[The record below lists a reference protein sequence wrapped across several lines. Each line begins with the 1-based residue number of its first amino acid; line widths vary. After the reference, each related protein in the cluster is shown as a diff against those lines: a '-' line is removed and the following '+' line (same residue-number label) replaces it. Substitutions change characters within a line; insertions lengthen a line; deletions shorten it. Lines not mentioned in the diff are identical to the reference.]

1 METKKPLHSIRLG
14 KIVATIWPGGA
25 EDAPTRHNVTV
36 ARLYKEAKDKHWKRS
51 SSFGRD
57 ELLVVGKV
65 LDLAHTWIFEQSQN
79 ASDSEA
85 SDE

>member
-1 METKKPLHSIRLG
+1 METKKPVLSIRLG
-14 KIVATIWPGGA
+14 KIVASIWAGGA

-36 ARLYKEAKDKHWKRS
+36 ARLYKEMKDKRWKRS
-51 SSFGRD
+51 TSYGRD
-57 ELLVVGKV
+57 DLLTVAKV

-79 ASDSEA
+79 ASTEEA